1 MHGTPT
7 LNISH
12 YVIHSGESMEVSA
25 NTLNSDVS
33 YQAGGIYPAGATA
46 EDLTNLQIVVKADGS
61 AFTASFPD
69 AIFRSYV
76 LPPITKEEV
85 AKRWLKGED
94 ISFFQ
99 DQVNFAVWCAT
110 AGCGVSSEDHLK
122 ASDPLIRAVFRFHV
136 YYQTRR
142 ILDELLI
149 ALPTDSSFNALNNP
163 YDGRAY
169 ERLCNEFSIDIRAV
183 WHAEE
188 GLGTVHLKSHDV
200 WTQRG
205 GPDES
210 DKHIKTWTAPQY
222 NPDIMTFG
230 PEVSGGRHCGMF
242 DCTYL
247 PPKKAHIEFIQQPDS
262 AASAWLS
269 LIPEKGQGFTRAGV
283 ERLNDSIRTY
293 VWAVLVSQA
302 QTRTGILG
310 EGKAFEAQKQFLTNV
325 EKAVGSPVDIA
336 EAIDRYEKVLQNAM
350 SKVDFVFGFGL
361 YMSPSDMLLRID
373 QNTAGYNNKIIIAEE
388 DLMLGLNSS
397 INDTNPEATPE
408 APHKAPEKSDSFAS
422 GVLVKPHEPPS
433 ASRPDIN
440 PGNKSTA
447 SLEDHEDEKVAV
459 IVVGVALG
467 LLALWFLRWR
477 GGPGH

>member
-1 MHGTPT
+1 MDDSAYRFNSAAKYRTGGVYPT
-7 LNISH
+7 L
-12 YVIHSGESMEVSA
+12 
-25 NTLNSDVS
+25 
-33 YQAGGIYPAGATA
+33 ATV
-46 EDLTNLQIVVKADGS
+46 EDLTKLQIVVKADGS
-61 AFTASFPD
+61 AFPASFPD
-69 AIFRSYV
+69 SIFRSYV
-76 LPPITKEEV
+76 LPPVTKEEE
-85 AKRWLKGED
+85 AERWLKGD
-94 ISFFQ
+94 GISFFQ

-110 AGCGVSSEDHLK
+110 SGCGVSSEDHLYT
-122 ASDPLIRAVFRFHV
+122 SDPLIQAVFRFHV

-169 ERLCNEFSIDIRAV
+169 ERLCNEFSIDIRGAV
-183 WHAEE
+183 WHVEE
-188 GLGTVHLKSHDV
+188 GLGTVHLKSHGV

-222 NPDIMTFG
+222 DPDTMTFG

-247 PPKKAHIEFIQQPDS
+247 PPKKAHIKFIQQPNDS

-361 YMSPSDMLLRID
+361 YMAPSDMLLRID
-373 QNTAGYNNKIIIAEE
+373 QNTAGYNNNIIIAEE
-388 DLMLGLNSS
+388 DLILGLNSS
-397 INDTNPEATPE
+397 INDTYPEATP
-408 APHKAPEKSDSFAS
+408 KAPKALEKSGSSNANT
-422 GVLVKPHEPPS
+422 GVLVKPQDQPQSRRRPS
-433 ASRPDIN
+433 LTREVQSA
-440 PGNKSTA
+440 
-447 SLEDHEDEKVAV
+447 LEDHEDEKGAV

-467 LLALWFLRWR
+467 LMALWFLR
-477 GGPGH
+477 